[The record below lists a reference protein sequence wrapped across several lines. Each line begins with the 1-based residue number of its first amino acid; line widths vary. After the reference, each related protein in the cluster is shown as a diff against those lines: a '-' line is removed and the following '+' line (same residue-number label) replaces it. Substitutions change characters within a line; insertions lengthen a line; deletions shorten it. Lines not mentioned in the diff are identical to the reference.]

1 MADTLPSNFVWYE
14 LMTTDAPAARAFY
27 ADVVGWQVVDSGMP
41 GFDYSLLK
49 AGDTM
54 VAGLMALPPEAGAAP
69 PAWAGYVGVHDV
81 DAKAAE
87 LQQAGGS
94 VLRPAEDIP
103 GVGRFALVA
112 DPHGAV
118 FYLFKG
124 EPTPGEAEP
133 APPDTMAPGGMGWH
147 ELYCADLPAALDFYG
162 RLFGWQKDE
171 AIDMGPM
178 GTYQLFKAGAH
189 AIGGMMV
196 KPPEMP
202 VTAWLYYTNVPAID
216 AAAARV
222 KAGGGQV
229 LFGPQQ
235 VPGGSW
241 VINCMDP
248 QGAMFALV
256 APQR

>member
-1 MADTLPSNFVWYE
+1 MAATTACPFVWYE
-14 LMTTDAPAARAFY
+14 LMTTDAPAARTFY
-27 ADVVGWQVVDSGMP
+27 ADVMGWQVVDSGMP
-41 GFDYSLLK
+41 GLDYSLLK
-49 AGDTM
+49 AGDNP
-54 VAGLMALPPEAGAAP
+54 VAGLMALPPEAAGAP
-69 PAWAGYVGVHDV
+69 PAWAGYVGVADV
-81 DAKAAE
+81 DAKATE

-112 DPHGAV
+112 DPQGAV

-133 APPDTMAPGGMGWH
+133 PAPDTMAPGGIGWH
-147 ELYCADLPAALDFYG
+147 ELYCSDLPAALDFYT

-171 AIDMGPM
+171 AIDMGEM

-196 KPPEMP
+196 KPPQMP
-202 VTAWLYYTNVPAID
+202 VPAWLYYTNVPAID
-216 AAAARV
+216 SAIERV
-222 KAGGGQV
+222 KSGGGQV

-241 VINCMDP
+241 IINAMDP

-256 APQR
+256 APKR